1 MKKLCKVLA
10 LLLAM
15 MLLPLSAM
23 AEDAKVDTVQALQEI
38 LLQHRE
44 AGLTEFKITCTKTL
58 YDEIKVDNNAPLDK
72 LCFQVGMTDYKLRT
86 NRNGVLTFS
95 DITYGTAFV
104 AECATLD
111 EAQTIIGGF
120 LQQDAREITL
130 QCSEDVF
137 RKLFRE
143 VGMYHLMAE
152 LGVFDFKLQGNTL
165 NVIFLSNIT
174 PSAVPYANVTSVNE
188 AGEKIAAW
196 REEKVPAFN
205 LVFDAET
212 YDTLDREAYRMM
224 TFLGGVNDYKL
235 SYSNSAR
242 TLFFT
247 EVSYTDTPNI
257 YCQSEEEVVAAI
269 RAMGA
274 KGASAFQLMLDE
286 ATYQKVYEDYFARLH
301 QLEGQAGMTSSDLR
315 YSSVTRTLLYDNAV
329 ISADVT
335 ILSSLAEAVAYVE
348 ACAARGD
355 KDIAMLLAADV
366 YADLMDG
373 VDAFFV
379 SDAKFYDLIAN
390 AGIAGADDIGF
401 NRHSGAINLRGV
413 QYFAGT
419 NILRAV
425 ESGDESVLTAREQ
438 EALTAARKMAEDCRR
453 DDQTATALAI
463 HDALAALITY
473 TDDEATTEDDCCIGA
488 LLDGKANCDGYAD
501 AMLLVGRLAG
511 LNVRYQHGD
520 SLNGGMGSYFSTHM
534 WNLIELDGAWRMI
547 DVTWDDS
554 GDGAYHLWFNIGEDR
569 AALSHV
575 WSREMT
581 LPMLAVTD
589 TANRPVAEYFTANE
603 AEITAAATAAQSAG
617 HTVFEIYVAQDSG
630 IGMIAAR
637 EAAVK
642 GLYGSIWYSWIDSL
656 GCLHVQLAQ

>member
-174 PSAVPYANVTSVNE
+174 PSAVSYANVTSVNE

-286 ATYQKVYEDYFARLH
+286 ATYQKVYEDYFTRLH

-569 AALSHV
+569 ASLSHV

-589 TANRPVAEYFTANE
+589 TENRPVAEYFAANE